1 MIHANYAMQASHR
14 LLHDV
19 CRAIPACG
27 LRNQRGGLAFEPE
40 HRTVVTADTQLP
52 KRIVNGGF
60 DYMWPQLVNHM
71 THKYNFANIDPAHG
85 DIEDG
90 GELNSSGQASRRWS
104 HIDGFDAAQFGWKST
119 QTDSYVDGRGGI
131 VEIQRA
137 YHNDNMY
144 AEVTASQAGTA
155 IYQDIDTQH
164 DTPTVYSVSLR
175 YARRVVDA
183 DSKERLQVM
192 IGPPGHE
199 SAVTMTRSAT
209 SAEANNR
216 VGETA
221 TTLNSPGTNGW
232 VGNWDTY
239 KGTVVIPA
247 NQPVTRFTFKSF
259 NSDSPTSGNL
269 VDDIDFR
276 MAYPLSYDMNGG
288 TGGPKRTSQ
297 Y

>member
-1 MIHANYAMQASHR
+1 MSFAHCKR
-14 LLHDV
+14 LVACCMTL
-19 CRAIPACG
+19 AALTPLAACG
-27 LRNQRGGLAFEPE
+27 NAVGGLALESE
-40 HRTVVTADTQLP
+40 HRAVVTADTQLP
-52 KRIVNGGF
+52 KRIVNGDF

-104 HIDGFDAAQFGWKST
+104 HIDGFDAARFGWKST

-137 YHNDNMY
+137 YYNDNMY

-155 IYQDIDTQH
+155 IYQDIDTRH
-164 DTPTVYSVSLR
+164 DTPTVYSISLR

-216 VGETA
+216 IGETA

-269 VDDIDFR
+269 VDDIDFQ

-288 TGGPKRTSQ
+288 TSGPKQTSQ

>member
-1 MIHANYAMQASHR
+1 MTS
-14 LLHDV
+14 
-19 CRAIPACG
+19 
-27 LRNQRGGLAFEPE
+27 
-40 HRTVVTADTQLP
+40 DTQLP
-52 KRIVNGGF
+52 KRIVNGDF
-60 DYMWPQLVNHM
+60 DYMWPQLVTHM
-71 THKYNFANIDPAHG
+71 THEYNFANVDPAHG
-85 DIEDG
+85 DVEAG
-90 GELNSSGQASRRWS
+90 GKLNASGQASRRWS

-137 YHNDNMY
+137 YYNDNMY

-183 DSKERLQVM
+183 DSRERLQVM

-216 VGETA
+216 VGEPVSHLSVSLT
-221 TTLNSPGTNGW
+221 
-232 VGNWDTY
+232 V
-239 KGTVVIPA
+239 GTVGTAGGDAHGGDEKAKVASKQQSDDESQHDEDPF
-247 NQPVTRFTFKSF
+247 TRGSF
-259 NSDSPTSGNL
+259 VCACPYEMVSAYTS
-269 VDDIDFR
+269 
-276 MAYPLSYDMNGG
+276 
-288 TGGPKRTSQ
+288 
-297 Y
+297 